1 MLLMPLLAKKALSIL
16 ILSRVIGKVSV
27 LYLDSPKDK
36 EPRETV
42 FNSSF

>member
-1 MLLMPLLAKKALSIL
+1 MLLMPLSAKKALSIL

-27 LYLDSPKDK
+27 LHSDSPKGE

-42 FNSSF
+42 SDSSF